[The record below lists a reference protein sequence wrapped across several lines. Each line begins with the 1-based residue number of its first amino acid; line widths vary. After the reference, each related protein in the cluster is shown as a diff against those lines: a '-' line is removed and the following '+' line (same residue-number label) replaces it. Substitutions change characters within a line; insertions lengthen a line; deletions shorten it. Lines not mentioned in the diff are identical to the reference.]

1 MKDKKIKRRI
11 KKTKEKR
18 GKENNKKHLLK
29 DAGRDCTEIRCERR
43 IPRTN
48 QRGKVP

>member
-18 GKENNKKHLLK
+18 GKENNKKALIKGCWERLY
-29 DAGRDCTEIRCERR
+29 RD
-43 IPRTN
+43 
-48 QRGKVP
+48 KM